1 MIESGHDMIQIMA
14 ITRKIKK
21 GTPNEAV
28 MKKVLL
34 KQGLIITCI
43 VFALISFSTSALC
56 RTLKHIVLIET
67 MPVPAVLLHSKTFQ
81 SELKKL
87 GYEEGLNFRLTIL
100 KPNGDR
106 SLAEKMLR
114 DLIASNKPD
123 LVATVA
129 TLASQTA
136 AKLLKNTKIP
146 ILFFLVSDPVGS
158 GIIEKMGVATGTN
171 ITGRVNTVSREAK
184 IKIAMQ
190 LVSQI
195 AKTKPVKFGFIYSS
209 YPSSVGDYQKLM
221 QISQNRNDLVFVPQ
235 LIAYQKVPD
244 GIPDMIRDTKK
255 AISILAKEIDFWW
268 EPQGP
273 LGEVEE
279 YTRTL
284 IKHST
289 KPIIIGQTAASVKR
303 GALMH
308 ISPNFISSG
317 KEVAMIAHEI
327 LEGKDPGKIPV
338 VPPSDFTLGINLT
351 TAIQLRIVIPPE
363 IMELAGKNIYR

>member
-1 MIESGHDMIQIMA
+1 
-14 ITRKIKK
+14 
-21 GTPNEAV
+21 
-28 MKKVLL
+28 MKRSLL
-34 KQGLIITCI
+34 KQGFVITLIILAI
-43 VFALISFSTSALC
+43 ISISTSGLC
-56 RTLKHIVLIET
+56 GTLKHIVLIET
-67 MPVPAVLLHSKTFQ
+67 MPVPAVLSHSKAFQ

-87 GYEEGLNFRLTIL
+87 GYEEGLNLRLTVL

-106 SLAEKMLR
+106 SLAEKMLK
-114 DLIASNKPD
+114 DVIAANRPD

-129 TLASQTA
+129 TLASQAA

-146 ILFFLVSDPVGS
+146 ILFFLVSDPVGA

-171 ITGRVNTVSREAK
+171 ITGRVNTVSRKAK

-195 AKTKPVKFGFIYSS
+195 AKTKPVKFGFIHSS
-209 YPSSVGDYQKLM
+209 YPSSTGDFSKLQ
-221 QISQNRNDLVFVPQ
+221 QISQKRNDLVFVPQ
-235 LIAYQKVPD
+235 LITYQKVPD

-255 AISILAKEIDFWW
+255 AIGILAKKIDFWW
-268 EPQGP
+268 EPSGP
-273 LGEVEE
+273 LGEVKE

-289 KPIIIGQTAASVKR
+289 KPVIVGQTAASVKL

-327 LEGKDPGKIPV
+327 LEGKDPGQIPV

-351 TAIQLRIVIPPE
+351 TALQLGIVVPPE
-363 IMELAGKNIYR
+363 IMGLAGKNIYR